1 MKRRGILLSL
11 AALVLAPGPAHSQPA
26 GRKVRVL
33 VLHSAPIPSGP
44 YHAALKERLAMH
56 GFVEGKNLILDAPV
70 ITHAGMDWLRIQI
83 PKHLVPSPD
92 VIVAFTPRMTD
103 AAMAEAPKVPVVFA
117 WVSDP
122 VKSGIAKDYR
132 RTGVNATGVSNRF
145 IDVTVK
151 RLELVRELSPAIKR
165 VAVVGP
171 TYQPDGEAAM
181 AALRAVSPRLG
192 LQLIEVSTSLG
203 NQAQELQHAIR
214 KGVEAVLP
222 LYIFSTFGARSTGE
236 EIVQLCLAHRIP
248 GIFAESEMVEAG
260 GLISYGTNLIDDVRR
275 AADMTVKIL
284 RGAKPQE
291 MPIDQVSNFELAVNL
306 QTARQISVRVPQAVL
321 ARANRV
327 IE

>member
-1 MKRRGILLSL
+1 M
-11 AALVLAPGPAHSQPA
+11 LAPRPARLQPA
-26 GRKVRVL
+26 GRKVRIL

-56 GFVEGKNLILDAPV
+56 GYVEGKNLILDAPAISHV
-70 ITHAGMDWLRIQI
+70 ATHWVRIQI
-83 PKHLVPSPD
+83 PKYLAPPPD
-92 VIVAFTPRMTD
+92 AIVAFTTTITD
-103 AAMAEAPKVPVVFA
+103 AVMLEAPKVPVVFA

-122 VKSGIAKDYR
+122 VKSGIAKDYGQ
-132 RTGVNATGVSNRF
+132 TGVNATGVSNQF

-165 VAVVGP
+165 VAIVGP
-171 TYQPDGEAAM
+171 TFQPDGAAAI
-181 AALRAVSPRLG
+181 AALRAVAPRLG
-192 LQLIEVSTSLG
+192 LQLFEVSTALF

-214 KGVEAVLP
+214 KGAEAVVP
-222 LYIFSTFGARSTGE
+222 LYIFSTFGARNTGE

-248 GIFAESEMVEAG
+248 CIFAESEMVEVG
-260 GLISYGTNLIDDVRR
+260 GLISYGTSLIDEVRR

-306 QTARQISVRVPQAVL
+306 RTARQIKVRVPPAVL
-321 ARANRV
+321 ARASRV